1 MFFNQA
7 SSWCSSCEKR
17 EERRGK
23 EELCSG
29 TVGRWHLF
37 TWPSF
42 LSFWSLLQPFEGS
55 LSKVCKM
62 TLEYFH
68 EKQLFVFLDCFWKF
82 VILEKTGGSVERQMA
97 RLSEKFLYI
106 VHIFCSRLFCCH
118 SWEWKKLE
126 FGPQE
131 QQVILRPVG
140 AAGGPWVRARWQP
153 PAYLYYLY
161 LMRQHSSVPWSP
173 APPMG

>member
-55 LSKVCKM
+55 LIKVCKM
-62 TLEYFH
+62 TFGYFH
-68 EKQLFVFLDCFWKF
+68 ARPLFVFLDCFWKF

-97 RLSEKFLYI
+97 RLSEKLLYSVFGAREKKVFFELGNNKREYQLRRTADLLKSVKI
-106 VHIFCSRLFCCH
+106 LPKLRIQTPILTSIFAQC
-118 SWEWKKLE
+118 
-126 FGPQE
+126 
-131 QQVILRPVG
+131 
-140 AAGGPWVRARWQP
+140 A
-153 PAYLYYLY
+153 
-161 LMRQHSSVPWSP
+161 
-173 APPMG
+173 